1 MISRNGQTLRAAR
14 ASSSVDWDKLDKLH
28 SKRRVQIAVLAAI
41 GFSIASYLAAYQMG
55 FLHQVWEPFFG
66 DGSARVLHSFV
77 STLLPVPDAL
87 MGALGYAVEFVTTL
101 AGAADRWHSHPKLV
115 LTYGVIVVAIGVAG
129 LILVVLQAFVL
140 HAFCTLCLLS
150 ATISVVI
157 AFLARG
163 EVLASFKVLTKNGVH
178 RDNRISKKDSGANIT

>member
-1 MISRNGQTLRAAR
+1 
-14 ASSSVDWDKLDKLH
+14 
-28 SKRRVQIAVLAAI
+28 
-41 GFSIASYLAAYQMG
+41 
-55 FLHQVWEPFFG
+55 
-66 DGSARVLHSFV
+66 
-77 STLLPVPDAL
+77 

-115 LTYGVIVVAIGVAG
+115 LAYGVIVVAIGVAG